1 MIISQYLAELVKSQL
16 EGRKPTEIPEGI
28 SVEEIMDISHRNH
41 MDYLLLGAVLKL
53 EALSAEQKEALRKR
67 VMRSLM
73 RTMTQVTELKEMER
87 RFEEA
92 GVKNQPM
99 KGARLKFIYPSPEMR
114 EMSDI
119 DVLID
124 ADCMKQAADILKD
137 MGYCLLQSIK
147 HHDIYQKKPFMVIE
161 AHRVL
166 YDKTVDG
173 QQFRYFSGFSKVDLR
188 EGMNYTY
195 DFNREDYY
203 IYMMAH
209 MAKHFYSMGCGI
221 RNLVDIYVY
230 LEKFGAEMNR
240 EYLQDEL
247 KKCGILEFT
256 EHMEKLAA
264 IWLKGE
270 KSTGFYEDLFQYML
284 DSGIYGK
291 DENGIWNKF
300 AEEKMRGKEATPSL
314 LKRWYYFPPV
324 SYMSEYYPWLEE
336 HPWLLPVAWGIRF
349 ARGLFKKK
357 GIHKREMLHDIG
369 KDKVKT
375 YQKIYQNMGL
385 HFKR

>member
-1 MIISQYLAELVKSQL
+1 
-16 EGRKPTEIPEGI
+16 
-28 SVEEIMDISHRNH
+28 
-41 MDYLLLGAVLKL
+41 
-53 EALSAEQKEALRKR
+53 
-67 VMRSLM
+67 
-73 RTMTQVTELKEMER
+73 
-87 RFEEA
+87 
-92 GVKNQPM
+92 
-99 KGARLKFIYPSPEMR
+99 
-114 EMSDI
+114 
-119 DVLID
+119 
-124 ADCMKQAADILKD
+124 
-137 MGYCLLQSIK
+137 
-147 HHDIYQKKPFMVIE
+147 
-161 AHRVL
+161 
-166 YDKTVDG
+166 
-173 QQFRYFSGFSKVDLR
+173 
-188 EGMNYTY
+188 
-195 DFNREDYY
+195 
-203 IYMMAH
+203 
-209 MAKHFYSMGCGI
+209 
-221 RNLVDIYVY
+221 
-230 LEKFGAEMNR
+230 
-240 EYLQDEL
+240 
-247 KKCGILEFT
+247 
-256 EHMEKLAA
+256 MEKLAA